1 MKELAPLKNLQIKTK
16 KVYSILLY
24 EGKNQK
30 ALYAV
35 KLTN

>member
-1 MKELAPLKNLQIKTK
+1 MKELAPIKNLYIKSK
-16 KVYSILLY
+16 KVYTILIY

-35 KLTN
+35 KLKN